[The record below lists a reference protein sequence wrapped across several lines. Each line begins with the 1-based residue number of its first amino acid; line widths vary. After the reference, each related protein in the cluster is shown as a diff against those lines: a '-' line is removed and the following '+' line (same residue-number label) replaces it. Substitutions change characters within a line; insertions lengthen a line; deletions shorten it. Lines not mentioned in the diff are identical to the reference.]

1 MLTGGPHGAV
11 TRMELQPGARTDAS
25 PDERGEP
32 DNAGG
37 GSLETGGRYRPG
49 RKGLKQMIITFLI
62 AKIILGGYWLM
73 LAPVLFLPLGIVFLS
88 SQVRRGLF
96 GHVVIP
102 LAVVFAALGAVF
114 LFTLTLRDGVTVVA
128 GVQAIWLL
136 AAAIMLLSRN
146 RKQRGSQFQEL
157 RTAKSSITR

>member
-1 MLTGGPHGAV
+1 
-11 TRMELQPGARTDAS
+11 
-25 PDERGEP
+25 
-32 DNAGG
+32 
-37 GSLETGGRYRPG
+37 
-49 RKGLKQMIITFLI
+49 MIITFLI

-73 LAPVLFLPLGIVFLS
+73 LAPVLFLPLGIVSLS

-96 GHVVIP
+96 GHVVLP
-102 LAVVFAALGAVF
+102 LAVVFAALGA
-114 LFTLTLRDGVTVVA
+114 FTLTLSDAVTVVA

-136 AAAIMLLSRN
+136 AAAITLLSRN

>member
-1 MLTGGPHGAV
+1 
-11 TRMELQPGARTDAS
+11 MELQAGARTDAI
-25 PDERGEP
+25 PDERNEP

-37 GSLETGGRYRPG
+37 ASLKTGGLPARA
-49 RKGLKQMIITFLI
+49 KGLKQMIITFLI

-96 GHVVIP
+96 GYVVLP
-102 LAVVFAALGAVF
+102 LAVVFAALGAIF
-114 LFTLTLRDGVTVVA
+114 LFTLTLPDAVTVVA

-136 AAAIMLLSRN
+136 AAAITLLSRN